1 MAVTHDD
8 VRHIAELA
16 RLAVSP
22 SRLDDLVRELN
33 GILAHM
39 DVLREVETGDVED
52 DAHAGLPAT
61 STPLRSDTSGPI
73 PMALPLESFAPA
85 TRDGFII
92 VPRLASH
99 VATTD
104 TGGELIPEDDEALN
118 ADDDLSEIR

>member
-39 DVLREVETGDVED
+39 DVLREVETSGVED
-52 DAHAGLPAT
+52 DAHSGLPAT

-99 VATTD
+99 VARTE
-104 TGGELIPEDDEALN
+104 TGDALIVDEALT
-118 ADDDLSEIR
+118 ADDDLAESR

>member
-1 MAVTHDD
+1 VTHDD
-8 VRHIAELA
+8 IRHIAELA

-39 DVLREVETGDVED
+39 EVLREVETGDAED
-52 DAHAGLPAT
+52 AAYAGLPAT
-61 STPLRSDTSGPI
+61 STPLRSDTGGPI

-92 VPRLASH
+92 VPRLSSH
-99 VATTD
+99 VATMD
-104 TGGELIPEDDEALN
+104 NGGALIPKSDGALI
-118 ADDDLSEIR
+118 ADDDLSESR